1 MTKKKQKY
9 YVVWEGNTPGIYHS
23 WEDCLLQV
31 KAYPNAKY
39 KAYESLAQAQEA
51 YNAPYKFVAKTE
63 SKSKEIISKD
73 WRAYVPKGSIT
84 VDAACS
90 GNPGDMEYRGVDP
103 YSGTEI
109 FHQGPFKSGTNNV
122 GEFLAIVHALALFK
136 RNNMPQAAIF
146 TDSKTAMSWV
156 KRKVANT
163 KLEFTFKNHE
173 LQILLHRAQIWL
185 NENSYKNPIQKW
197 DTESWGEIPAD
208 FGRK

>member
-1 MTKKKQKY
+1 MAAKKQKY
-9 YVVWEGNTPGIYHS
+9 YVVWEGNKPGIYTS
-23 WEDCLLQV
+23 WEDCLAQV

-39 KAYESLAQAQEA
+39 KSY
-51 YNAPYKFVAKTE
+51 E
-63 SKSKEIISKD
+63 SKSEAETAYSKSYSFTVKADAKPKANVTSD
-73 WRAYVPKGSIT
+73 WKNHVPVGSIT

-103 YSGTEI
+103 YTGREI

-136 RNNMPQAAIF
+136 RNNMPNAAIF

-173 LQILLHRAQIWL
+173 LQILLHRAQLWL

-197 DTESWGEIPAD
+197 ETESWGEIPAD

>member
-1 MTKKKQKY
+1 MAAKKQKY
-9 YVVWEGNTPGIYHS
+9 YVVWEGNKPGIYTS
-23 WEDCLLQV
+23 WEDCLAQV

-39 KAYESLAQAQEA
+39 KSY
-51 YNAPYKFVAKTE
+51 E
-63 SKSKEIISKD
+63 SKSEAETAYSKSYSFTVKAD
-73 WRAYVPKGSIT
+73 AKPKANVTS
-84 VDAACS
+84 
-90 GNPGDMEYRGVDP
+90 DP
-103 YSGTEI
+103 YTGREI

-136 RNNMPQAAIF
+136 RNNMPNAAIF

-173 LQILLHRAQIWL
+173 LQILLHRAQLWL
-185 NENSYKNPIQKW
+185 NDNSYKNPIQKW
-197 DTESWGEIPAD
+197 ETESWGEIPAD